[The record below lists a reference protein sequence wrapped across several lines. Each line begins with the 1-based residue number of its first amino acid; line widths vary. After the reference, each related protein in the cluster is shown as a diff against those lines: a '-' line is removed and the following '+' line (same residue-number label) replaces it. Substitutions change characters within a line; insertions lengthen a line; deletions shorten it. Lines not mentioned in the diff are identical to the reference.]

1 MKMKKFNYYQTIARR
16 NYQKWCRTHKEI
28 YLDRAI
34 KYNEI
39 IDEMIS
45 TRKIC

>member
-1 MKMKKFNYYQTIARR
+1 MKKFNYYQTIARR
-16 NYQKWCRTHKEI
+16 NYVKWMRTGKEI

-34 KYNEI
+34 MYNEK